1 MTVIHKTK
9 SWYNLTHWE
18 KPMKRKPKKQ
28 RKPITMK
35 ATPDDA
41 GHFSVGTTR
50 IIVPYELYNLK
61 PRQARK
67 LANWLIRA
75 ADYLDGK

>member
-1 MTVIHKTK
+1 
-9 SWYNLTHWE
+9 
-18 KPMKRKPKKQ
+18 MKRKPKKQ

-35 ATPDDA
+35 ATPEDE
-41 GHFSVGTTR
+41 GHFAIGIAG

-61 PRQARK
+61 PRQARR